1 MIGTVLA
8 NRYTIEEQIGVGGM
22 SVVYRAK
29 DTLLDRDVAIKILK
43 DIYAHDEDF
52 VRNFTVEAQAAGKLN
67 HPNITL
73 IYDVGID
80 KIGDKDIHYI
90 VMEYVEGETLKNLIR
105 EYAPFKM
112 ETVRNFGIMIARA
125 LAVAHESGIIHRDI
139 KPQNI
144 LVTKNNEVKVADF
157 GIARVATSSTIA
169 HTSTIL
175 GTVHYISPE
184 QAKGKFIDKRADVYA
199 LGVVLYEMATGRVPY
214 DGENSVAIAIKHI
227 QEKLVPASVRNPN
240 VPAGMDYI
248 ISKCLEKHPEH
259 RYQSA
264 EEVIRDLE
272 NYESLGFDQ
281 TAKITMTPPEP
292 QAERNIYRSRQS
304 RASKNTV
311 KRAPRPKKSVFK
323 TVVLPIILVLL
334 LIAGIAYGYM
344 KLKAS
349 MNAGELVVPSIVGK
363 TEEEAKSILSDA
375 GLVGELGG
383 VIEDDSAES
392 GKVVRQDPEP
402 GVSVKEKSTV
412 TYYLSSNEELVTV
425 PGLVGSNVKEFDSK
439 LSLVGLGKG
448 TVGYESDKDVKKDL
462 IISQFPEEGAKV
474 KKGTRI
480 NVVVSLGK
488 KEDKIKML
496 DLKDMDID
504 EARATLIGLG
514 LKVTLPNKEEY
525 SDTVKKGHVISQ
537 SIPKDQEV
545 QKNTEITLT
554 VSKGKKPK
562 ERNPQDRIPMSI
574 PLTPDPNRTDYPITV
589 IEVDGDVE
597 TPVYTQTYHSGDPT
611 EVVIQVYPDC
621 LYNVYH
627 GDILVGQY
635 QAGV

>member
-43 DIYAHDEDF
+43 DNYAHDEDF

-80 KIGDKDIHYI
+80 KIEEKDIHYI

-105 EYAPFKM
+105 EYAPFRM
-112 ETVRNFGIMIARA
+112 ETVKNFGIMIARA

-144 LVTKNNEVKVADF
+144 LITKNNEVKVADF

-184 QAKGKFIDKRADVYA
+184 QAKGKFIDKRADLYA

-227 QEKLVPASVRNPN
+227 QEKLVPASTRNPN
-240 VPAGMDYI
+240 VTPGMDYI

-264 EEVIRDLE
+264 DELIRDLE

-281 TAKITMTPPEP
+281 TSKITVNPSET
-292 QAERNIYRSRQS
+292 QAQRNIYRSRQS
-304 RASKNTV
+304 HGSKNTSR
-311 KRAPRPKKSVFK
+311 RAPKPKKSVFK
-323 TVVLPIILVLL
+323 TVILPIFLVLL
-334 LIAGIAYGYM
+334 LIAGIGYGYM
-344 KLKAS
+344 KFKDY
-349 MNAGELVVPSIVGK
+349 MNTGEIVVPSIIGK
-363 TEEEAKSILSDA
+363 TEEEAKTILSEA

-383 VIEDDSAES
+383 VIEDDSGES
-392 GKVVRQDPEP
+392 GKVVRQDPES
-402 GVSVKEKSTV
+402 GVSVKEKSSI
-412 TYYLSSNEELVTV
+412 TYFLSSNEELVTV
-425 PGLVGSNVKEFDSK
+425 PELVGSNIKEFDSK
-439 LSLVGLGKG
+439 LSLAGLGKG
-448 TVGYESDKDVKKDL
+448 TVGYESDKEVKKDF

-488 KEDKIKML
+488 KEEQIKMI
-496 DLKDMDID
+496 DLKGMDID

-525 SDTVKKGHVISQ
+525 SETVKKGSVIEQ

-562 ERNPQDRIPMSI
+562 ERNPLDRVPMSI
-574 PLTPDPNRTDYPITV
+574 PLTPDPNRTGYPITIV
-589 IEVDGDVE
+589 EVDGDVE
-597 TPVYTQTYHSGDPT
+597 TPVYTQTYHTGDPT
-611 EVVIQVYPDC
+611 EVIIQVYTDC

>member
-1 MIGTVLA
+1 MIGTLLS
-8 NRYTIEEQIGVGGM
+8 NRYTIEEQIGIGGM

-29 DTLLDRDVAIKILK
+29 DTLLDRDVAIKVLK
-43 DIYAHDEDF
+43 DSYVHDEDF

-67 HPNITL
+67 QPNITL
-73 IYDVGID
+73 IYDVGVD
-80 KIGDKDIHYI
+80 KIGDQDVHYI
-90 VMEYVEGETLKNLIR
+90 VMEYVEGQTLKKCIR
-105 EYAPFKM
+105 ERAPFTMK
-112 ETVRNFGIMIARA
+112 TVCNFGIMIARA
-125 LAVAHESGIIHRDI
+125 LATAHESGIIHRDI

-144 LVTKNNEVKVADF
+144 LITKNNEVKVADF

-184 QAKGKFIDKRADVYA
+184 QAKGKFIDKRADLYA
-199 LGVVLYEMATGRVPY
+199 LGVVLYEMATGTVPY

-227 QEKLVPASVRNPN
+227 QERLVPASSRNPN
-240 VPAGMDYI
+240 VAPGMDHI

-264 EEVIRDLE
+264 EELIKDLE
-272 NYESLGFDQ
+272 NYDSLGLDQ
-281 TAKITMTPPEP
+281 TAKIAINPSEMSA
-292 QAERNIYRSRQS
+292 QRNIYRSRQS
-304 RASKNTV
+304 RMSKNSV
-311 KRAPRPKKSVFK
+311 KKAPRPKKSVFK
-323 TVVLPIILVLL
+323 TVVLPFMLVIL
-334 LIAGIAYGYM
+334 LILGMAYGYK
-344 KLKAS
+344 KLKS
-349 MNAGELVVPSIVGK
+349 SLNTSDLIVPSIVGK
-363 TEEEAKSILSDA
+363 SEEEAKSILSEV

-383 VIEDDSAES
+383 MIDDDSGEG

-402 GVSVKEKSTV
+402 GISVKEKSIV
-412 TYYLSSNEELVTV
+412 TYYLSSNEELVNV
-425 PGLVGSNVKEFDSK
+425 PKLVGGNIKELESK
-439 LSLVGLGKG
+439 LSLASLGKG
-448 TVGYESDKDVKKDL
+448 TVGYESDKEVKKDL

-488 KEDKIKML
+488 KEDKIKMI
-496 DLKDMDID
+496 DLKNMDVD

-525 SDTVKKGHVISQ
+525 SDTISKGCVISQ
-537 SIPKDQEV
+537 SIQKDEEV

-562 ERNPQDRIPMSI
+562 ERNPIDRIPISI
-574 PLTPDPNRTDYPITV
+574 PLTPDPNRSEYPITI
-589 IEVDGDVE
+589 IEVDGDKE
-597 TPVYTQTYHSGDPT
+597 TPVYTQTYHTGDPA
-611 EVVIQVYPDC
+611 EVIIQGYSDC

-635 QAGV
+635 QAGI